1 MSGPRL
7 NAYLASAVFVVAV
20 GTSCMMPAKEFTVRN
35 SGSVAVD
42 HVAISSAKGFEFTW
56 GVLSTNIHAGM
67 LVEDPHPLADTY
79 TFSWRENDRSMAV
92 TFDLGKDV
100 PLRWRSRELVFR
112 ISSNDVVQL
121 FYGPN
126 AYKHGVFPGYD
137 SIRLPAN
144 VVERRAAEVPA
155 VP

>member
-1 MSGPRL
+1 MFGRRRS
-7 NAYLASAVFVVAV
+7 AFVACAIFLATI
-20 GTSCMMPAKEFTVRN
+20 GTSCMMPGKEFTVRN
-35 SGSVAVD
+35 SGSADVD

-126 AYKHGVFPGYD
+126 AYKHGVFPGYGAMG
-137 SIRLPAN
+137 LPTH
-144 VVERRAAEVPA
+144 VVERKACRVEE
-155 VP
+155 